1 MSLRSI
7 SRCAGEAAECGVEP
21 HFPANSFYM
30 LRGEGSGVVVV
41 VGRINNTV
49 TGCGVATCAGLL
61 AS

>member
-1 MSLRSI
+1 M
-7 SRCAGEAAECGVEP
+7 GV
-21 HFPANSFYM
+21 
-30 LRGEGSGVVVV
+30 VVVV